1 MALKLSLCVG
11 ILVAFSIIVMVIL
24 PIAFHGVD
32 KAGTPGTDAK
42 VPSNEAA
49 VEGAAVS
56 TDDRATYLKTMNSLD
71 YQVAVPQH
79 QEQRHSQGIQG
90 MQSRKEQS
98 IDLGSLDASSVAI
111 VQFDSRSIGGDTYWT
126 TSALWN
132 KHYCS
137 LHGHKYLYYTLKGG
151 KGSCRSHTG
160 EELADP
166 WCKVKSML
174 SANEEHPDIK
184 LFIYMDSDAVLDKKF
199 ADTPLQQL
207 LGTMQKKLRWDPRE
221 KPTVFNQDGPCWWC
235 DLVESKGY
243 TTCLNAGTVV
253 WYRHERSKGTLL
265 AWWHAAM
272 DSYEGNPIRR
282 AFRLKWPWEQDRQMA
297 LYNRTP
303 EHIQI
308 ASQPEKLH
316 MDMRAGHHDWCLS
329 HLARSGCFISHY
341 CEGSHSKLRMKERYE
356 ASNEGN
362 SLGSS
367 LFYL

>member
-1 MALKLSLCVG
+1 MALKLSMCVG
-11 ILVAFSIIVMVIL
+11 ILVAFSIIVMIIL
-24 PIAFHGVD
+24 PIAFHRVD
-32 KAGTPGTDAK
+32 KADGPKNEVNIG
-42 VPSNEAA
+42 SNEAA
-49 VEGAAVS
+49 AEGAAVS

-71 YQVAVPQH
+71 YQVAIPNQRQH
-79 QEQRHSQGIQG
+79 HSEGQGE
-90 MQSRKEQS
+90 RKEQS
-98 IDLGSLDASSVAI
+98 IDLSSLDASSIAI
-111 VQFDSRSIGGDTYWT
+111 VQFDSRSISGNTYWT

-132 KHYCS
+132 RHYCS

-151 KGSCRSHTG
+151 KGSCRSHSG

-174 SANEEHPDIK
+174 AANDEHPSIK
-184 LFIYMDSDAVLDKKF
+184 VFIYMDSDAVLDKKF
-199 ADTPLQQL
+199 AEKPLQEL

-235 DLVESKGY
+235 DLVESSGY
-243 TTCLNAGTVV
+243 KTCLNAGTVV
-253 WYRHERSKGTLL
+253 WYRHERSKRTLL
-265 AWWHAAM
+265 DWWRAAM

-297 LYNRTP
+297 LFNRTP
-303 EHIQI
+303 EHIQV

-329 HLARSGCFISHY
+329 HLARSGCFISHF
-341 CEGSHSKLRMKERYE
+341 CEGSHSKMRMKERYDGKYE
-356 ASNEGN
+356 SGG
-362 SLGSS
+362 LDSS